1 MPVKDYLN
9 AYRMAAG
16 RNPGMSWVEFV
27 ARNPD
32 VDTATVPETISP
44 VGGLLTFRDTAA
56 VIEVVSSSAAD
67 DSAGTGARTIRIDGL
82 DANWDMLS
90 ETVTLNGTTPVTT
103 VGEFI
108 RINAVE
114 VTTAGTGRTNAGN
127 ITLRDAGAG
136 ATRSYV
142 AIGRG
147 RAEVGMMSVPRN
159 HMMLGDGWYVTA
171 NLGTGAGS
179 GSKASGLVDVMETYN
194 DGGVAGP
201 VHVAWTVGVEGSFAS
216 DFDMPHAFH
225 EMTDLH
231 VVVRAVSAN
240 DTVVT
245 FHGHGVMVAP
255 NADL

>member
-32 VDTATVPETISP
+32 VDTATVPETMSP
-44 VGGLLTFRDTAA
+44 VGGLLTFRTAA
-56 VIEVVSSSAAD
+56 AVVEVVSSSTDD

-82 DANWDMLS
+82 DANWDMIS
-90 ETVTLNGTTPVTT
+90 EIVTLDGTTPVVT

-127 ITLRDAGAG
+127 ITLRDASAG
-136 ATRSYV
+136 ATRSYIAV
-142 AIGRG
+142 GRG
-147 RAEVGMMSVPRN
+147 RAEVGMVSVPRG
-159 HMMLGDGWYVTA
+159 HMMLGDGWYCTA
-171 NLGTGAGS
+171 NLGVGTKTSAMI
-179 GSKASGLVDVMETYN
+179 DVMEIHN
-194 DGGVAGP
+194 DSGVAGP
-201 VHVAWTVGVEGSFAS
+201 VHVAWTVGVEGSFTS
-216 DFDMPHAFH
+216 SFDVPHAFR
-225 EMTDLH
+225 EMTDIH
-231 VVVRAVSAN
+231 IVVTSVGAN
-240 DTVVT
+240 DTTVT

>member
-32 VDTATVPETISP
+32 VDTATVPETLSP

-56 VIEVVSSSAAD
+56 VIEVVSSSADD
-67 DSAGTGARTIRIDGL
+67 DSAGTGARTIRVDGL

-90 ETVTLNGTTPVTT
+90 ETVTLDGTTPVTT
-103 VGEFI
+103 TGEFI

-114 VTTAGTGRTNAGN
+114 VTTVGTGRTNAGD

-136 ATRSYV
+136 ATRSYI
-142 AIGRG
+142 ATGRG
-147 RAEVGMMSVPRN
+147 RAETGMVSVPRN
-159 HMMLGDGWYVTA
+159 HMMLGDGWYATA
-171 NLGTGAGS
+171 NLGAGA
-179 GSKASGLVDVMETYN
+179 KAAALIDVMEIHN

-201 VHVAWTVGVEGSFAS
+201 THVTWTVEVEGSFTS
-216 DFDMPHAFH
+216 SFDVPHAFH
-225 EMTDLH
+225 EMTDIH
-231 VVVRAVSAN
+231 IIVRQVGSN

-245 FHGHGVMVAP
+245 FHGHGVMIAP